1 MPEPFTTYR
10 RYLTERYGAP
20 LHRVPID
27 LGFGCPNRNPD
38 GTGGCAFCPADG
50 GRADITAGA
59 ETVEEQIERGIAF
72 ARRRY
77 GAEQL
82 MAYVQAF
89 SGTFAPASVQ
99 RERYARILAAYPFRA
114 LSVGTRPDCLPP
126 ETLSFL
132 DELRGALDV
141 GVELGVQTTHDATL
155 DAVNRGHTWAASRA
169 AIETLAARGITV
181 AAHVIL
187 GLPGET
193 REHFRRTAVRLSELP
208 VAAVKIHNLHVVRG
222 TALAAT
228 FERAPFPVYDEEA
241 YAAILIDF
249 LRHLRPS
256 IAIMRLTTDTP
267 AARLVAPRWTL
278 SKGAFRERLVRTMTA
293 AGHRQGDAL
302 TAFRTA

>member
-1 MPEPFTTYR
+1 MTDPFTTYR

-20 LHRVPID
+20 LYRVPID

-50 GRADITAGA
+50 GRAEYTAGA
-59 ETVEEQIERGIAF
+59 ETIEEQIERGIAF

-77 GAEQL
+77 GADRFL
-82 MAYVQAF
+82 AYVQAF

-99 RERYARILAAYPFRA
+99 RERYARILAAWPFRA

-132 DELRGALDV
+132 DELRGTLDV

-155 DAVNRGHTWAASRA
+155 EAVNRGHTWATSRA
-169 AIETLAARGITV
+169 AVEKLAARGITV

-193 REHFRRTAVRLSELP
+193 REHFRATALRLSELP
-208 VAAVKIHNLHVVRG
+208 VEAVKIHNLHVVRG
-222 TALAAT
+222 TALAAA
-228 FERAPFPVYDEEA
+228 FARDPFPVYDEDA
-241 YAAILIDF
+241 YAEILIDF

-256 IAIMRLTTDTP
+256 IAIMRIATDTRP
-267 AARLVAPRWTL
+267 DRLVAPRWTL
-278 SKGAFRERLVRTMTA
+278 SKGAFRQRILHAMTA
-293 AGHRQGDAL
+293 AGHRQGDAF
-302 TAFRTA
+302 TASRTA